1 MIRPSLPLL
10 GLAVLALPVL
20 AQPDGG
26 EEQPSVQRNPQ
37 VGESRSDTSPP
48 LRDIPPVPHQPGQ
61 RVHEVK
67 PVPRP
72 KPQPAPPREATETE
86 AEPDGGTD

>member
-48 LRDIPPVPHQPGQ
+48 LRDIPPVPPLTLTLSPFFTG
-61 RVHEVK
+61 R
-67 PVPRP
+67 
-72 KPQPAPPREATETE
+72 
-86 AEPDGGTD
+86 GLG